1 MALALSTSWNAARLN
16 NAKKLI
22 FKIKNLG
29 FNQVELGFNLSSSM
43 VKDIRQLVKKKQIQV
58 VSLHNFC
65 PVPDEVTRLKALPDY
80 YSMSSTNERIR
91 KKSVKQAKITID
103 TAKLLAASAVVLH
116 CGRVEIPDQTR
127 KLIELYS
134 AGRKNSKEYKILKE
148 KAIKERNLLA
158 KPYLENTLKS
168 LEELNKYAQKK
179 NILLGIE
186 TRFYLREIPSFAE
199 IGIILKKFRHSNI
212 YYWHDTGHAQVMEN
226 LGLAKHKEFLK
237 LYAKYMIGV
246 HLHNIRGCSDH
257 QAPLKG
263 DFDFSFLKPYLKK
276 ATLKVIEAHY
286 PASGKDLK
294 AGKIYLE
301 KVLGE
306 RR

>member
-1 MALALSTSWNAARLN
+1 MGLALSTSWNAARFN

-22 FKIKNLG
+22 FEIKNLG
-29 FNQVELGFNLSSSM
+29 FTQVELSFNLNSSM
-43 VKDIRQLVKKKQIQV
+43 VKDIRQLVKLKEVQV

-65 PVPDEVTRLKALPDY
+65 PTPYGVARLKALPDY
-80 YSMSSTNERIR
+80 YAMSSTDEGMR
-91 KKSVKQAKITID
+91 KKSVNQAKITID
-103 TAKLLAASAVVLH
+103 TAKSLAASAVVLH

-134 AGRKNSKEYKILKE
+134 SGKKNSKEYKVLKE
-148 KAIKERNLLA
+148 KAIEERSSLA
-158 KPYLENTLKS
+158 KPYFKNTLKS
-168 LEELNKYAQKK
+168 LEEINRYAQKK

-199 IGIILKKFRHSNI
+199 IGLILKKFRHSNI

-226 LGLAKHKEFLK
+226 LGLAKHEEFLK

-263 DFDFSFLKPYLKK
+263 DFDFNFLKPYLKES
-276 ATLKVIEAHY
+276 TLKVIEAHY
-286 PASGKDLK
+286 QASGEDLK
-294 AGKIYLE
+294 RGKKYLE
-301 KVLGE
+301 KVFGE